1 MTTVPTLRTDRL
13 LIRQFQLSE
22 AMDLQRLAE
31 VKEVAA
37 GTSLPHPYTDGT
49 AEQWITSRQLSFK
62 ASTLINFAIL
72 LPMDHVLIG
81 SIGLDIA
88 AGHQHARMGYWLGVP
103 YWNHGYGTEAVN
115 AVLA

>member
-13 LIRQFQLSE
+13 LLRQFQLSD
-22 AMDLQRLAE
+22 ATDVQRLAG

-37 GTSLPHPYTDGT
+37 GTLV
-49 AEQWITSRQLSFK
+49 
-62 ASTLINFAIL
+62 NFAIV

-88 AGHQHARMGYWLGVP
+88 PGHQHARVGYWLGVP
-103 YWNHGYGTEAVN
+103 YWNYGYGTEAVN
-115 AVLA
+115 AVLAYGFNQRHLTGSMPRTF